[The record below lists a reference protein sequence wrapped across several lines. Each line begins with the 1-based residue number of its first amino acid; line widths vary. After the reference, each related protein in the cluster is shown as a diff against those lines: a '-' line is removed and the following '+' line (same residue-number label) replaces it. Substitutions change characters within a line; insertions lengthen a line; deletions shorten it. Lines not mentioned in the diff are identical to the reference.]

1 MTQLFKNNAQGA
13 LVAELSESG
22 TLVMLAAGHGAR
34 FPAPMNGDHFLATLV
49 GLNANG
55 QEDAW
60 EIVKCTGRATD
71 GLTIVRAQEGTAARA
86 WPIGTRF
93 EMRVTAGTLDGF
105 TSAEEAGAA
114 APVQSVA
121 GKKGAVT
128 LGKADVGLD
137 KVDNTAD
144 VDKPVSKAVQQALA
158 GKEAAGAAAGAVT
171 AHAQAPDPHPQYQA
185 KLENGVTIKTV
196 NGKSLL
202 GEGNVVIASGG
213 VTLDGDAAGFIHED
227 KNYTITNYN
236 AFSQYATRASAGQA
250 QVQGD
255 KIKLKLPDTAGN
267 VTLTVSVDGAETEFM
282 VRVKPAGVYTPR
294 GTELDALIE
303 APAVVLTAS
312 AFVPAGAPDTHA
324 SSDWQLA
331 SDADFGTVVQSLDAS
346 TSSLTSWAVAGLQPS
361 QTYYWRVRYR
371 GAQNGESNW
380 SAPMMLRMAS
390 EFLGL
395 IGEPGT
401 QGFGVGVYP
410 GELPEGFAEMEGTRN
425 KANDNYGNY
434 TYKDGSVMV
443 FVPKFYYRFSHA
455 SSSRFAK
462 YKMHAIDI
470 AGADAFGNEAAAN
483 AAGYVLH
490 RAFKDGGQIKPG
502 FFIDKY
508 PAGFNE
514 NRTGVVSKKGLNP
527 ISGVYSG
534 AATVINNLQSNKET
548 KPSSNYVT
556 AQMIWAAR
564 SRGIGVFNVPSIFM
578 YTAIQFLTLAHLQ
591 TCTSTAYCAW
601 YHETHNFPKGSNVF
615 QGNKDDADPQL
626 IFSKG
631 ENFYIS
637 IIGRTCYKSL
647 TGSGSQFAKTTH
659 NGQNNGIADLTLG
672 FAELALGLTSLFSG
686 MSNNSIPSQ
695 FQGEGFVL
703 KETVKLSDLT
713 HIESSKHCVWQQQDK
728 IKSLYDQVSKDYV
741 SHNSLFSTGT
751 NLNTAVFNN
760 ANFGAEYNM
769 TSCGIPNKGTGL
781 VINLYRNTRLIDASY
796 GGGLVFVGGSFTYGE
811 GLLHKDH
818 ASTAQTGSELL
829 SFRCATFGA

>member
-71 GLTIVRAQEGTAARA
+71 GLTIVRAQEGTTART

-105 TSAEEAGAA
+105 TTTEQAGQA

-128 LGKADVGLD
+128 LAKADVGLD

-144 VDKPVSKAVQQALA
+144 ADKPVSKAVQQALA
-158 GKEAAGAAAGAVT
+158 GKEAAGAAAAAVT
-171 AHAQAPDPHPQYQA
+171 AHAQAPDPHPQYQT

-213 VTLDGDAAGFIHED
+213 VTLDGDATGFIRED
-227 KNYTITNYN
+227 KTYTITNYN
-236 AFSQYATRASAGQA
+236 AFSQYAVRVSAGQA
-250 QVQGD
+250 SMQGD

-267 VTLTVSVDGAETEFM
+267 VTLIVSVDGADAEFV
-282 VRVKPAGVYTPR
+282 VRVKLAGVYTPR

-303 APAVVLTAS
+303 TPAVVLTAS

-346 TSSLTSWAVAGLQPS
+346 TSSLTSWAVAGLQPG

-371 GAQNGESNW
+371 GAQNGESDW

-455 SSSRFAK
+455 SSPRFAK

-514 NRTGVVSKKGLNP
+514 NRTGVVSKKGLSP
-527 ISGVYSG
+527 ISSNDTNCT
-534 AATVINNLQSNKET
+534 TVMNNLTRPGSD
-548 KPSSNYVT
+548 KPSSSYSA
-556 AQMIWAAR
+556 AQFVWAAR
-564 SRGIGVFNVPSIFM
+564 TRGVGTFHLPSIFM
-578 YTAIQFLTLAHLQ
+578 YTAIGFLSLAHRQ
-591 TCTSTAYCAW
+591 TCTSTENCAW
-601 YHETHNFPKGSNVF
+601 YHETHNFPKGPNPAR
-615 QGNKDDADPQL
+615 GNKDATDSSLSFQN
-626 IFSKG
+626 G
-631 ENFYIS
+631 ERYYHVNAWH
-637 IIGRTCYKSL
+637 YKAL
-647 TGSGSQFAKTTH
+647 TGSANVFAKTTH
-659 NGQNNGIADLTLG
+659 NGQNNGVAEITGSLG
-672 FAELALGLTSLFSG
+672 EIALGITTELSSLGQSG
-686 MSNNSIPSQ
+686 YLS
-695 FQGEGFVL
+695 GAATEVGYVL
-703 KETVKLSDLT
+703 KDSVSLASLT
-713 HIESSKHCVWQQQDK
+713 PDHGGASSVWHSGAT
-728 IKSLYDQVSKDYV
+728 IGTLYDRVLGGHIVS
-741 SHNSLFSTGT
+741 TT
-751 NLNTAVFNN
+751 NRTTPVNMDTAVFSN
-760 ANFGAEYNM
+760 AQSGDEYAA
-769 TSCGIPNKGTGL
+769 TSCGYANKNTGL
-781 VINLYRNTRLIDASY
+781 YVSLYRSVYQLLSY
-796 GGGLVFVGGSFTYGE
+796 NY
-811 GLLHKDH
+811 GLLPFIIQNGDNY
-818 ASTAQTGSELL
+818 TGLFVRAAGGTDSQSFKVS